1 MKKWFKYFVYIS
13 LVFLVIALI
22 KADYLKIPQIHNYT
36 LIVSSIIFV
45 CLGFFMDAV
54 SWQMTLKAY
63 GYKKVNTRHALASMG
78 LSIFGK
84 YIPGKIWLI
93 MGRSAYIAKRYN
105 LSEKDTA
112 SISLNAQF
120 ISLWVGL
127 LLGSVGFLFIG
138 AKALWA
144 ELSLLL
150 WLALSLILFSRIFH
164 NLTTFLIKK
173 IFKKEITIPSL
184 SIKNVIKVLPW
195 FFINW
200 LFWSVGFYFLVQS
213 LSIIAVNPV
222 TGLIFALA
230 GTLGLLAV
238 IVPGGLGVREGIVAA
253 MLILAGLNEVL
264 AVSIS
269 VASRLWFLSGE
280 TFIFLLG
287 LVCDVRSNKKK
298 E

>member
-13 LVFLVIALI
+13 LVFLILALI
-22 KADYLKIPQIHNYT
+22 KADYLKIPLIHNYS
-36 LIVSSIIFV
+36 LIALSIICVF
-45 CLGFFMDAV
+45 LGFFMDAFA
-54 SWQMTLKAY
+54 WQMTLKAY
-63 GYKKVNTRHALASMG
+63 GYKKVNTQQALASMG

-93 MGRSAYIAKRYN
+93 MGRSAYIAKKHN
-105 LSEKDTA
+105 ISEKDTA

-120 ISLWVGL
+120 ISLWMGL
-127 LLGSVGFLFIG
+127 LLGAIGFLFIG
-138 AKALWA
+138 TKALWA

-150 WLALSLILFSRIFH
+150 WIALSLILFSRMFH
-164 NLTTFLIKK
+164 NLTSFLIKK
-173 IFKKEITIPSL
+173 IFRKEVSIPSL

-195 FFINW
+195 FFLNW
-200 LFWSVGFYFLVQS
+200 LCWCFGFYFLVQS
-213 LSIIAVNPV
+213 LSIDVVAPV

-230 GTLGLLAV
+230 GTLGLLAI

-253 MLILAGLNEVL
+253 MLIMAGLNEVL

-287 LVCDVRSNKKK
+287 LYCNIKQKKR
-298 E
+298 